1 MVALALGILVP
12 AGAWFLQEDPAHS
25 LAAPGDARVDETAA
39 TMLRVSWI
47 PVARTDYY
55 EVALIPADKKGP
67 RKTVRSSTPE
77 AQVPSLKAGVDY
89 TVRVRAVVGA
99 SKPRDVTP
107 YSRPITARTEDQTR
121 SALLVPRA
129 FTVSAPKPG
138 TVDARW
144 EKIESATGYELQYS
158 TRKDFRGA
166 KAVTSAK
173 PSASINKLD
182 GGVHLYTRVRS
193 NGADG
198 ARSAWTA
205 VVEVTSVVPDTP
217 PPVRVASFNVRCH
230 SCGGPSWGARRG
242 PVAALID
249 AQSPDVVGLQ
259 EAQQSRPRGL
269 GTSQFAD
276 IANSVSALGA
286 DYRVTDPAIGASKG
300 TKIIYKP
307 STLVLLNKGAIRY
320 SSQRGGAT
328 SRYAAWATF
337 RQRSTGK
344 EFVFFST
351 HLEPKSYGVRL
362 AQARQLAGSLKGIAG
377 NRPVV
382 AVGDFN
388 ASQYHYYPVHRAM
401 TGAGLVDV
409 IGVQPSSR
417 QPAANAPAEK
427 RINANFD
434 SFQDMRRIPKRS
446 ASPKL
451 NGVYLDYIFT
461 SPMRVLEFENV
472 MRRDSAGRIIGT
484 IPSDHNMLRADLV
497 LP

>member
-1 MVALALGILVP
+1 MAIALAILVP
-12 AGAWFLQEDPAHS
+12 AGAWFLQEEPAQA

-55 EVALIPADKKGP
+55 EVALIPAGKKSS
-67 RKTVRSSTPE
+67 RKTIRSSTPQ
-77 AQVPSLKAGVDY
+77 AQVPALEAGVDY

-99 SKPRDVTP
+99 KKPRDVTP
-107 YSRPITARTEDQTR
+107 YSRPVKARTEDPDQ

-129 FTVSAPKPG
+129 FTVSAPKAG
-138 TVDARW
+138 QIDARW
-144 EKIESATGYELQYS
+144 EKIESATGYEFQYS
-158 TRKDFRGA
+158 TRADFRGA
-166 KAVTSAK
+166 KVATSDE
-173 PSASINKLD
+173 PRASVSKLD
-182 GGVHLYTRVRS
+182 GGVHLFVRVRS
-193 NGADG
+193 TGPDG
-198 ARSAWTA
+198 ARSAWTTDA
-205 VVEVTSVVPDTP
+205 EVTTVVPDTP

-230 SCGGPSWGARRG
+230 SCGGGSWSARRG
-242 PVAALID
+242 PVAAQID

-259 EAQQSRPRGL
+259 EAQQSRPSGL

-276 IANSVSALGA
+276 IANSVSSLGPA
-286 DYRVTDPAIGASKG
+286 YRVTDPAIGASKG

-328 SRYAAWATF
+328 ARYAAWAIF

-344 EFVFFST
+344 EFAFFST

-362 AQARQLAGSLKGIAG
+362 SQARQLAGSLKGIAG

-382 AVGDFN
+382 AVGDYN
-388 ASQYHYYPVHRAM
+388 ASQYHFYAIHRAM

-409 IGVQPSSR
+409 IGVQASSR

-427 RINANFD
+427 RINAHFD
-434 SFQDMRRIPKRS
+434 SFQDMRRTPKRS
-446 ASPKL
+446 ASPNL

-472 MRRDSAGRIIGT
+472 MRRDAAGRIAGT
-484 IPSDHNMLRADLV
+484 IPSDHNMLRADVV

>member
-1 MVALALGILVP
+1 VVAIALGILVP

-25 LAAPGDARVDETAA
+25 LAAPGDARVDEAAA

-55 EVALIPADKKGP
+55 EVALIPVDKKGP

-77 AQVPSLKAGVDY
+77 AQVPALKAGVDY

-107 YSRPITARTEDQTR
+107 YSRPVRARTEDPSQ

-129 FTVSAPKPG
+129 FSVSAPKAG

-166 KAVTSAK
+166 KVATSDV
-173 PSASINKLD
+173 PRASINKLD
-182 GGVHLYTRVRS
+182 GGVHLYLRVRS
-193 NGADG
+193 TGPDG
-198 ARSAWTA
+198 ARSVWTA
-205 VVEVTSVVPDTP
+205 ATEATTVVPDTP
-217 PPVRVASFNVRCH
+217 PPVCVASFNVRCH
-230 SCGGPSWGARRG
+230 SCGGSTWGSRRG

-276 IANSVSALGA
+276 IANSVSALGP

-328 SRYAAWATF
+328 SRYAAWAIF

-362 AQARQLAGSLKGIAG
+362 AQARQLAGSLKPIAG

-409 IGVQPSSR
+409 IGVQQSSR
-417 QPAANAPAEK
+417 QPASNAPAEK
-427 RINANFD
+427 RIHGNFD
-434 SFQDMRRIPKRS
+434 SFQDMRRTPKRS
-446 ASPKL
+446 SSPQL

-461 SPMRVLEFENV
+461 SPMKVLEFENV
-472 MRRDSAGRIIGT
+472 MRLDSSGRIIGT
-484 IPSDHNMLRADLV
+484 IPSDHNMLRADVV

>member
-1 MVALALGILVP
+1 MAALMLGILVP

-39 TMLRVSWI
+39 TMLRVSWV

-55 EVALIPADKKGP
+55 EVALIPADKKSP
-67 RKTVRSSTPE
+67 RTTVRSATSET
-77 AQVPSLKAGVDY
+77 QVPSLKAGVDY

-99 SKPRDVTP
+99 SKPHDVTP
-107 YSRPITARTEDQTR
+107 YSRPITARTEDPTQ
-121 SALLVPRA
+121 SALLTPRA
-129 FTVSAPKPG
+129 FTVSAPKAG

-144 EKIESATGYELQYS
+144 EKIESATGYEVQYS

-166 KAVTSAK
+166 KVAK
-173 PSASINKLD
+173 SDIPRLSITKLD
-182 GGVHLYTRVRS
+182 GGVHLFLRVRS
-193 NGADG
+193 TGPDG
-198 ARSAWTA
+198 ARSVWTTA
-205 VVEVTSVVPDTP
+205 AEVTTVVPDTP

-242 PVAALID
+242 PVAAQID
-249 AQSPDVVGLQ
+249 SQSPDVVGLQ
-259 EAQQSRPRGL
+259 EAQQSRPRGF

-276 IANSVSALGA
+276 IANAVSSLGP
-286 DYRVTDPAIGASKG
+286 DYRVTDPAIGASMG
-300 TKIIYKP
+300 TRIIYKP
-307 STLVLLNKGAIRY
+307 STLILLNKGAIRY

-362 AQARQLAGSLKGIAG
+362 AQARQLAGSLKPIAG

-388 ASQYHYYPVHRAM
+388 ASQFHYYAVHRAM

-409 IGVQPSSR
+409 IGVQASSR
-417 QPAANAPAEK
+417 QPASNAPAEK
-427 RINANFD
+427 RIHSNFD
-434 SFQDMRRIPKRS
+434 SFQDMRRTPKGS
-446 ASPKL
+446 SNPKA

-472 MRRDSAGRIIGT
+472 VRLDGAGRIIGT
-484 IPSDHNMLRADLV
+484 IPSDHDMIRADLV